1 MININEYDLKGR
13 IKKAVARSN
22 LSAIFNPP
30 WLEQRAKAK
39 HTKQYPNESE

>member
-1 MININEYDLKGR
+1 MINIYELNLKGR

-22 LSAIFNPP
+22 LSSIFIPP
-30 WLEQRAKAK
+30 WLEQRVKAK